1 LVGVAVSVT
10 EVPEQTVLSDAAM
23 ETLTGNTWFTVM
35 LISFEVA
42 GFPVAQ
48 VRLEVSTHLI
58 N

>member
-1 LVGVAVSVT
+1 VGVAVSVT